1 LQALILAGPRRVD
14 PRVRFFTVDT
24 VLQRRLYVLVFLS
37 LSSRRI
43 EYFSCTSKP
52 DAIWD
57 VDDRDRQ
64 VRFLIPLPR

>member
-1 LQALILAGPRRVD
+1 
-14 PRVRFFTVDT
+14 VRFFTVDT

-43 EYFSCTSKP
+43 ECFSCTSKP

-64 VRFLIPLPR
+64 LRFLIPLPR